1 MTQQHIF
8 LVGPMGAGKST
19 IGKHLADLLDL
30 PFVDVDTE
38 IESRAGADI
47 QWIFDMEGEQGFRDR
62 ECKVLL
68 DLAGNGES
76 KVIATGG
83 GIILRDE
90 NRAVLQRSG
99 KVVYLSATA
108 EQLFER
114 TRRDKSRPLLQVDDR
129 RAVIAELVEVRDPL
143 YNQVADLVFP
153 SGSMQPNKLAKKLAE
168 ALTALC

>member
-1 MTQQHIF
+1 MTPQHIF

-19 IGKHLADLLDL
+19 IGRHLADIFNL
-30 PFVDVDTE
+30 PFVDIDSE

-68 DLAGNGES
+68 DLAG
-76 KVIATGG
+76 KAQPTVIATGG
-83 GIILRDE
+83 GIVLRDE
-90 NRAVLQRSG
+90 NRAVLERSG
-99 KVVYLSATA
+99 KVIYLSATA

-114 TRRDKSRPLLQVDDR
+114 TRRDKSRPLLQVEDR
-129 RAVIAELVEVRDPL
+129 RTVIAELVATRDPL
-143 YNQVADLVFP
+143 YRQVADLIFP

-168 ALTALC
+168 ALSAL